1 MKTLT
6 DLLNLVTQEIELN
19 SRGYM
24 VNFIFQIDTK
34 YNKLTFEKEYPEFS
48 KTETEI
54 VEGVEMAKKLKPK
67 TVTVLEYIDLKD
79 EGEIQQAYWTIY
91 NEGRTKGDKW

>member
-34 YNKLTFEKEYPEFS
+34 YNKLTFEKEY
-48 KTETEI
+48 
-54 VEGVEMAKKLKPK
+54 
-67 TVTVLEYIDLKD
+67 LEYS
-79 EGEIQQAYWTIY
+79 
-91 NEGRTKGDKW
+91 

>member
-54 VEGVEMAKKLKPK
+54 IEGVEMAKKLKPK
-67 TVTVLEYIDLKD
+67 TVTILEYIDLKD

-91 NEGRTKGDKW
+91 NEGRTKKD